1 MGFAYCKNSVGSYF
15 SCLEGFCTCT
25 WGPRSVLLLVRPLNK
40 WGAEISFGHYSWWDK
55 SFRLIE
61 ARGTPSILLHRSF
74 YKTGTISS
82 LDVSFESRDQFH
94 SLCELMHLTIA
105 SLLVGESSLEIIFL
119 SFTSRGQGQRL
130 VSEEVKWCQVESW
143 SAELISSRVLHLNPI
158 FPND

>member
-1 MGFAYCKNSVGSYF
+1 MGFTYCKNSVGSYF

-55 SFRLIE
+55 AFRLTE
-61 ARGTPSILLHRSF
+61 ARGAPSILLHRSF

-82 LDVSFESRDQFH
+82 LDVSFENHDQFH

-105 SLLVGESSLEIIFL
+105 SPLAGESSLEIIFL
-119 SFTSRGQGQRL
+119 SFRVQRPGSETSFRRGQMMPSGKL
-130 VSEEVKWCQVESW
+130 EHW
-143 SAELISSRVLHLNPI
+143 ANLIQGFAFEPHFS
-158 FPND
+158 